1 MEIIKVP
8 VESFRR
14 IPNPLEQEG
23 KQMYIAVVK
32 VENVPKELQE
42 WKKINPREATEKTGV
57 SKIISKSLTD
67 APKEFFFKNR
77 GITLLVDKV
86 DFKTNTKDM
95 YLELVQSDLHGI
107 LDGGHTYTVIRYLLD
122 ELDLGDGITFDEAY
136 LRIEILSGFTD
147 KEEAVNIVY
156 ARNKSAAVKDQ
167 GIEDLYGN
175 FDLIKNIL
183 SSETYANRI
192 AYKETEF
199 DDDGSKKDID
209 IKDILSYLICFD
221 IESFDNN
228 SHPIMAYSSKAG
240 VLNHFKNHR
249 DKLNKYLPLL
259 PKILEL
265 KNIIYQEMP
274 DTWNST
280 GGKFGKLEGIM
291 YLANKKR
298 TKQIELEFIEGYSE
312 YIIPSS
318 FILPILASFR
328 NLVEIK
334 DGLCKWK
341 TDPILMFHE
350 MKTELVTRVI
360 DHLKEAKSAN
370 KLGKN
375 KHVWQSCYDKV
386 ENEVLRQ
393 VL

>member
-1 MEIIKVP
+1 
-8 VESFRR
+8 
-14 IPNPLEQEG
+14 
-23 KQMYIAVVK
+23 
-32 VENVPKELQE
+32 
-42 WKKINPREATEKTGV
+42 
-57 SKIISKSLTD
+57 
-67 APKEFFFKNR
+67 
-77 GITLLVDKV
+77 
-86 DFKTNTKDM
+86 
-95 YLELVQSDLHGI
+95 
-107 LDGGHTYTVIRYLLD
+107 
-122 ELDLGDGITFDEAY
+122 
-136 LRIEILSGFTD
+136 
-147 KEEAVNIVY
+147 
-156 ARNKSAAVKDQ
+156 
-167 GIEDLYGN
+167 
-175 FDLIKNIL
+175 
-183 SSETYANRI
+183 
-192 AYKETEF
+192 
-199 DDDGSKKDID
+199 
-209 IKDILSYLICFD
+209 
-221 IESFDNN
+221 
-228 SHPIMAYSSKAG
+228 
-240 VLNHFKNHR
+240 
-249 DKLNKYLPLL
+249 
-259 PKILEL
+259 
-265 KNIIYQEMP
+265 MP